1 MKQAIPVIL
10 ILCLAALPGCK
21 IIHESE
27 KTEVVSV
34 GPEGDAARNQ
44 ARLEETF
51 DSRLLPL
58 ITTGPLDVAGLRAA
72 LASDGLEAAGSAHG
86 NQGSGRGAA
95 WNFPVQ
101 GDGIIVAAKLDTS
114 ARTVSVDV
122 DKDGVG
128 DVTVQL
134 GPVIRGTALR
144 DVAPFYNFDDFRDQ
158 IEFAKL
164 ARAIN
169 DRIKPLLKVPDGDLV
184 GMTMSFVGVTPL
196 KSPQE
201 TMVVTPVEMSFAK

>member
-10 ILCLAALPGCK
+10 VLCLAVLSGCK

-27 KTEVVSV
+27 KTEMVSV
-34 GPEGDAARNQ
+34 GPEGDDARNE
-44 ARLEETF
+44 ARLEDTF
-51 DSRLLPL
+51 ESQLLPL
-58 ITTGPLDVAGLRAA
+58 ITTEPLDAARLREA

-86 NQGSGRGAA
+86 NQGSGQGAA
-95 WNFPVQ
+95 WNFPVR
-101 GDGIIVAAKLDTS
+101 GSGVIVAAKLDTS

-122 DKDGVG
+122 NDDGAA

-144 DVAPFYNFDDFRDQ
+144 DIAPFYNFDDFRDQ

-169 DRIKPLLKVPDGDLV
+169 DRIKPLLEVPEGDLV
-184 GMTMSFVGVTPL
+184 GTTISFVGVTPL

-201 TMVVTPVEMSFAK
+201 AMIVTPVELSFAK

>member
-10 ILCLAALPGCK
+10 VLCLAVLPGCK

-27 KTEVVSV
+27 KAVVVSA
-34 GPEGDAARNQ
+34 GPEGDDARNQ
-44 ARLEETF
+44 ARLDETF
-51 DSRLLPL
+51 DSQLLPL

-72 LASDGLEAAGSAHG
+72 LASEGLEAAGSAHG

-95 WNFPVQ
+95 WNFPVH
-101 GDGIIVAAKLDTS
+101 GNGVIVAAKLDTS

-122 DKDGVG
+122 DDDGAG

-169 DRIKPLLKVPDGDLV
+169 DRIKPLLEVPDGDLV
-184 GMTMSFVGVTPL
+184 GMKMSFVGVTPL

-201 TMVVTPVEMSFAK
+201 AMIVTPVEMSFAR